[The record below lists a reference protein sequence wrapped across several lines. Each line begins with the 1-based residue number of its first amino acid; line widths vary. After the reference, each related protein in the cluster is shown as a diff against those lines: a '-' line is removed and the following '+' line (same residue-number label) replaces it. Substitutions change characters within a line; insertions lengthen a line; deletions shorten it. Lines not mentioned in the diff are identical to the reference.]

1 MGLIAAR
8 LILALSV
15 IAAHTAPVLADGSSA
30 SNATE
35 PGAFALPAF
44 VPKARQA
51 NYATAV
57 NDTNSAVGAR
67 RAAEELSAKF
77 ADVTTNSISRDE
89 AAAEISPQ
97 TAQPAVEADDSRSIV
112 LAANHPDDPKLVTGS
127 LPPPSRPKHVPK
139 SATKGGTLRDSRL
152 PAGGTA
158 ENLASIGRKVGLLDL
173 ITNPAL
179 WH

>member
-97 TAQPAVEADDSRSIV
+97 TAQPAVHRPRGEPSGRSKIG
-112 LAANHPDDPKLVTGS
+112 DG
-127 LPPPSRPKHVPK
+127 
-139 SATKGGTLRDSRL
+139 
-152 PAGGTA
+152 
-158 ENLASIGRKVGLLDL
+158 LASAPFATEACSEIRDKGRY
-173 ITNPAL
+173 AQR
-179 WH
+179 